1 MSCAVSGRG
10 LFVVLA
16 EHAQDGG
23 RGGLL
28 ALLLACGNYEA
39 GGDVAQAQLLPAQV
53 EGHGEHGVVGDGGA
67 ADGLAAGAGRLVAFQ
82 GAVADV
88 LALHPRQRGEHGEHD
103 SGRVVRALRLA
114 GQEFQPD
121 VAGLQLLGQRRE
133 LDAAAEPL
141 VLVHDDRDRG
151 PGRAQLPGQGD
162 GLVELGAADATRIFL
177 EKIRV
182 APEARSESVWVSSDW
197 RTVEARAYPIRTCP
211 AGPAPAATGRGSS
224 TRAEPGLRSA
234 GTGTLRAFARW
245 GTRRN
250 RAVWYWTA
258 TRPRP
263 VRHGEPAWAAQEEI
277 GQSPA
282 STRRKSVAPARLPK
296 AGSLSNLSAG
306 TRF

>member
-88 LALHPRQRGEHGEHD
+88 LALHPGQRG
-103 SGRVVRALRLA
+103 
-114 GQEFQPD
+114 
-121 VAGLQLLGQRRE
+121 E

-197 RTVEARAYPIRTCP
+197 RTVEARAYQIRTCP

-282 STRRKSVAPARLPK
+282 STRRKSVSPARLPK